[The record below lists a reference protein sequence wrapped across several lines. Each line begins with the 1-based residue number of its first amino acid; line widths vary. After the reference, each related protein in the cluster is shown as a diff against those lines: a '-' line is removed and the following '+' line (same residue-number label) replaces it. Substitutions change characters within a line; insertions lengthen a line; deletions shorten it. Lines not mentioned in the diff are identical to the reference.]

1 LTIRLLPLIKHA
13 AKNKINGFTP
23 RVVVVGSNAAKN
35 GKIDYSYLQ
44 NADKLPFF
52 FNRYA
57 NSKLMNAMF
66 VRKLAENVED
76 DGVVAHV
83 LHPGLVASG
92 MLTSMHTTYHVPNVL
107 TSICD

>member
-1 LTIRLLPLIKHA
+1 MTICLLPLIKYA

-23 RVVVVGSNAAKN
+23 RVVVVSSNAAKN
-35 GKIDYSYLQ
+35 GKIDYTYLQ

-52 FNRYA
+52 LNRYS

-66 VRKLAENVED
+66 VRKLAENVKD

-92 MLTSMHTTYHVPNVL
+92 ILNINAYDL
-107 TSICD
+107 